1 MSSLIL
7 IIGESGT
14 GKSTAIETLDPAET
28 FIIQVVNKPLPFK
41 GFKKNYPIK
50 TKDNNGNRIVAKDY
64 TWVLKALQ
72 TIELDKS
79 IKNIV
84 IDDFQYILSTEYMSR
99 AMERGYDKFTEM
111 AQHYYQI
118 IEMAQQMR
126 EDLNI
131 IFLSHNET
139 KDDGTSKVKTIGKL
153 LDDKITVEG
162 LFTIVLNTRIEDG
175 NYYFETQNNG
185 FNTSKS
191 PKGMFEDLKIPNDLK
206 YVIDKVNEYY
216 GG

>member
-1 MSSLIL
+1 MSNLIL

-14 GKSTAIETLDPAET
+14 GKSTSIESLDPNET

-41 GFKKNYPIK
+41 GFKSKYPLK
-50 TKDNNGNRIVAKDY
+50 TKDNNGNRVVAKDW
-64 TWVLKALQ
+64 TWVIKTLQ
-72 TIELDKS
+72 MIESNSKF
-79 IKNIV
+79 KNII
-84 IDDFQYILSTEYMSR
+84 IDDFQYILSSEYMSR

-131 IFLSHNET
+131 IFLSHNEQ
-139 KDDGTSKVKTIGKL
+139 KEDGTSKVKTIGKL
-153 LDDKITVEG
+153 LDDKLTVEG
-162 LFTIVLNTRIEDG
+162 LFTIVLNTKIEDG
-175 NYYFETQNNG
+175 NYFFETQNNG

-191 PKGMFEDLKIPNDLK
+191 PKGMFEDLKIPNDLQ
-206 YVIDKVNEYY
+206 YVIDKVSEYY
-216 GG
+216 E

>member
-1 MSSLIL
+1 MSNMIL

-14 GKSTAIETLDPAET
+14 GKSTAIETLDPTET

-41 GFKKNYPIK
+41 GFKSKYPLK
-50 TKDNNGNRIVAKDY
+50 AKDNNGNRVVAKDW
-64 TWVLKALQ
+64 TWVIKTLQ
-72 TIELDKS
+72 MIESNSKF
-79 IKNIV
+79 KNII
-84 IDDFQYILSTEYMSR
+84 IDDFQYILSSEYMSR

-131 IFLSHNET
+131 IFLSHNEQ
-139 KDDGTSKVKTIGKL
+139 KEDGTSKVKTIGKL
-153 LDDKITVEG
+153 LDDKLTVEG
-162 LFTIVLNTRIEDG
+162 LFTIVLNTKIEDG
-175 NYYFETQNNG
+175 NYFFETQNNG

-191 PKGMFEDLKIPNDLK
+191 PKGMFEDLKIPNDLQ
-206 YVIDKVNEYY
+206 YVIDKVSEYY
-216 GG
+216 E

>member
-1 MSSLIL
+1 MIL

-41 GFKKNYPIK
+41 GFKSKYPLK
-50 TKDNNGNRIVAKDY
+50 TKDNNGNRVVAKDW
-64 TWVLKALQ
+64 TWVIKTLQ
-72 TIELDKS
+72 MIESNSKF
-79 IKNIV
+79 KNII
-84 IDDFQYILSTEYMSR
+84 IDDFQYILSSEYMSR

-131 IFLSHNET
+131 IFLSHNEQ

-153 LDDKITVEG
+153 LDDKLTVEG
-162 LFTIVLNTRIEDG
+162 LFTIVLNTKIEDG
-175 NYYFETQNNG
+175 NYFFETQNNG

-191 PKGMFEDLKIPNDLK
+191 PKGMFEDLKIPNDLQ
-206 YVIDKVNEYY
+206 YVIDKVSEYY
-216 GG
+216 E

>member
-1 MSSLIL
+1 MSNMIL

-41 GFKKNYPIK
+41 GFKSKYPLK
-50 TKDNNGNRIVAKDY
+50 TKDNNGNRVVAKDW
-64 TWVLKALQ
+64 TWVIKTLQ
-72 TIELDKS
+72 MIESNSKF
-79 IKNIV
+79 KNII
-84 IDDFQYILSTEYMSR
+84 IDDFQYILSSEYMSR

-131 IFLSHNET
+131 IFLSHNEQ

-153 LDDKITVEG
+153 LDDKLTVEG
-162 LFTIVLNTRIEDG
+162 LFTIVLNTKIEDG
-175 NYYFETQNNG
+175 NYFFETQNNG

-191 PKGMFEDLKIPNDLK
+191 PKGMFEDLKIPNDLQ
-206 YVIDKVNEYY
+206 YVIDKVSEYY
-216 GG
+216 E